1 MVRQYDLLIRQ
12 YDLLIRRCYLL
23 IRRCYLLI
31 RQCWLLI
38 LYHPPCRQIMA
49 VVRLVLVV
57 VLAPCLLRFLADR
70 SESVCQHRNPD
81 LL

>member
-1 MVRQYDLLIRQ
+1 LIRQ
-12 YDLLIRRCYLL
+12 YDLLTRQYDLL
-23 IRRCYLLI
+23 TRQYDLLTRQYDLLI

-38 LYHPPCRQIMA
+38 LCPPPCRQIMA

-57 VLAPCLLRFLADR
+57 VLAPCLLLFLN
-70 SESVCQHRNPD
+70 RNQD

>member
-12 YDLLIRRCYLL
+12 YDLL

-57 VLAPCLLRFLADR
+57 VLAPCLLLFLN
-70 SESVCQHRNPD
+70 RNQD